1 MSLRSLDR
9 SDGLHPRR
17 RRRRATGATA
27 GLLAII
33 ALAASC
39 SASEGSGAS
48 DRPTGGDTPTSP
60 SPTDTTATSPP
71 STAPPTG
78 GWETIDADDAG
89 MDAAALAEITDAA
102 RAAGSNCFLV
112 ARDGR
117 IVTESY
123 WNGTTPDSTHEVF
136 SASKSVTSTLVGIAH
151 HDGRLDVTDHASTYI
166 PEWRGTPS
174 EGVTV
179 EHLLSNDSG
188 RHQDARTD
196 YVEMAFQA
204 PDKTAF
210 SVGLAQDAEPG
221 TVWAYNNAAIQ
232 TLEAVLSTAT
242 GVDVAQYAQDRLF
255 TPLGMAHSSI
265 RRDAAGNPLTFMGVQ
280 SSCRDLARFGELM
293 PRDGD
298 WDGETIVDADWVA
311 QATGRSSQELNSAYG
326 WLWWVNR
333 PGTVLGALQ
342 ATGAPGTVTDEAD
355 TVTGDADTGA
365 QPPTEPGSS
374 APAGEGGVADAPTQ
388 LVPGAPEDMFW
399 ALGFGNQV
407 LALDPGSHT
416 LVVRLGPPRGPAD
429 APKFDA
435 RASARVVT
443 EAITDR

>member
-9 SDGLHPRR
+9 SDGPHPRR
-17 RRRRATGATA
+17 WRQRATVATA
-27 GLLAII
+27 GLLATI
-33 ALAASC
+33 ALLASC
-39 SASEGSGAS
+39 SASEDSGAG
-48 DRPTGGDTPTSP
+48 DRSAGGDTPTST
-60 SPTDTTATSPP
+60 SSTTDETTTSPP
-71 STAPPTG
+71 STAPPTA
-78 GWETIDADDAG
+78 GWETIGADDAG
-89 MDAAALAEITDAA
+89 MDAAALAEITEAA
-102 RAAGSNCFLV
+102 RVAGSNCFLV

-123 WNGTTPDSTHEVF
+123 WNGTSPDSTQEVF

-151 HDGRLDVTDHASTYI
+151 HDGRLDVTDHASTYL

-174 EGVTV
+174 DTVTV

-210 SVGLAQDAEPG
+210 SIGLAQDAEPG

-255 TPLGMAHSSI
+255 APLGMAHSSI

-280 SSCRDLARFGELM
+280 SNCRDLARFGELM
-293 PRDGD
+293 LRDGD

-342 ATGAPGTVTDEAD
+342 ATGAPGTLTGEAD
-355 TVTGDADTGA
+355 AGA
-365 QPPTEPGSS
+365 QPLTEPGSS
-374 APAGEGGVADAPTQ
+374 TPSGEGGVDDAPTQ

-407 LALDPGSHT
+407 LAVDPGSHT

-443 EAITDR
+443 EALTDR